1 MTDMITI
8 QGKVTEDGQLIVQLP
23 PDAPR
28 GDVEITVKKVI
39 THTPEEEAAADAEFE
54 ALLRDQPGFVPARL
68 GLVDSLRRRGRCGD
82 ASEILEEGLRLR
94 PSDGQLSRA
103 LAQVRSDCRS

>member
-28 GDVEITVKKVI
+28 GDVEITVKKVV

-54 ALLRDQPGFVPARL
+54 ALMNDPTTFTGL
-68 GLVDSLRRRGRCGD
+68 GLSAEEILNSPVYGIWADRTDMVDSAEYVRQLRRRNR
-82 ASEILEEGLRLR
+82 EQRLNR
-94 PSDGQLSRA
+94 ED
-103 LAQVRSDCRS
+103 

>member
-28 GDVEITVKKVI
+28 GTVEVIVKKVRQY
-39 THTPEEEAAADAEFE
+39 TPEEEAAADADFE
-54 ALLRDQPGFVPARL
+54 AMMNDPATFTGQ
-68 GLVDSLRRRGRCGD
+68 GLTAEEILNSPIYGIWADREDMTDSAEYVTEMRRR
-82 ASEILEEGLRLR
+82 
-94 PSDGQLSRA
+94 SRE
-103 LAQVRSDCRS
+103 RRMSRED

>member
-28 GDVEITVKKVI
+28 GTVEVIVKKI
-39 THTPEEEAAADAEFE
+39 RQYTPEEEAAADA
-54 ALLRDQPGFVPARL
+54 
-68 GLVDSLRRRGRCGD
+68 
-82 ASEILEEGLRLR
+82 
-94 PSDGQLSRA
+94 
-103 LAQVRSDCRS
+103 